1 MEEVTTKA
9 QVDELSE
16 RPAALKKDFAD
27 LVRLTKDRV
36 VSGTTSWSKEHPIA
50 IIGIAGGIGFVLG
63 MLVQRRRG

>member
-9 QVDELSE
+9 QADELSE
-16 RPAALKKDFAD
+16 RLAALKKVFAD

-36 VSGTTSWSKEHPIA
+36 VSGTTSWSKEHPVA
-50 IIGIAGGIGFVLG
+50 TIGIAGGIGFVLG